1 MLVDKLFKV
10 ATTQT
15 PTGDCIPQG
24 VKENVYFVI
33 NDTENRRQNKI
44 YSEYPDD
51 CGAWQKGK
59 NSSKSHDFIL
69 TGDSLTF
76 VVKKGGEYCKEV
88 KKSFIPLDP
97 PPEPSSVVVV
107 KMKYSSLLRDLNHKK
122 RVTWFDMSPELPVAD
137 VEYIGSY
144 TTNTNVHDNASSIC

>member
-1 MLVDKLFKV
+1 MSVDKLFKV
-10 ATTQT
+10 TTQI

-33 NDTENRRQNKI
+33 NDTENSIRRQNKK

-59 NSSKSHDFIL
+59 NSTKSHDFIL

-76 VVKKGGEYCKEV
+76 VVKK
-88 KKSFIPLDP
+88 
-97 PPEPSSVVVV
+97 
-107 KMKYSSLLRDLNHKK
+107 R
-122 RVTWFDMSPELPVAD
+122 W
-137 VEYIGSY
+137 
-144 TTNTNVHDNASSIC
+144 